1 VLVVKSRAGSP
12 NDCEGNLV
20 ERLRKGGKDGEW
32 VSSDEAVVFV
42 TRVANFAKTSFDD
55 EAPRWR

>member
-1 VLVVKSRAGSP
+1 
-12 NDCEGNLV
+12 V
-20 ERLRKGGKDGEW
+20 ERLRKGGKDGEL

-42 TRVANFAKTSFDD
+42 TRVANFTKTSFDD

>member
-1 VLVVKSRAGSP
+1 
-12 NDCEGNLV
+12 LV

-55 EAPRWR
+55 EAPRWC